1 MNLDNTE
8 RRTHV
13 ADMEIVKQ
21 IENLCGGP
29 QFVLTRHD
37 EVVAVMEP
45 PENQRFRMEFRDAID
60 QFGYEN

>member
-29 QFVLTRHD
+29 NFVLTRLD
-37 EVVAVMEP
+37 PVVAVMQP
-45 PENQRFRMEFRDAID
+45 IENQRIRAGQRDAID
-60 QFGYEN
+60 QFSYED